1 MFRITGSDTDLGLI
15 AAQFA
20 RDAGFDNV
28 AMMVQNTEGAAGPA
42 EVFKS
47 VFQEATG
54 SAIGTD
60 IRFDPGRSSYQSEL
74 QRVFASQPDAVYLAA
89 GHEAGIVIFR
99 EWERRGYGGRFFVS
113 PDLGVPEIAELS
125 PALEDGVATAAI
137 ATYVTDTPAYESYAQ
152 RYEERTGGP
161 PLPGVYDA
169 NQYDQYIALALAM
182 TAAGS
187 TDGPAVAEQV
197 PQVLSPPGEV
207 VYSYEEG
214 VAALEAGND
223 IDFHGASTSL
233 DLNENN
239 NLESPVFGE
248 QHIQNGEWVEI
259 NAIELDPEL
268 RELVQ

>member
-1 MFRITGSDTDLGLI
+1 MI
-15 AAQFA
+15 A
-20 RDAGFDNV
+20 
-28 AMMVQNTEGAAGPA
+28 
-42 EVFKS
+42 K
-47 VFQEATG
+47 
-54 SAIGTD
+54 
-60 IRFDPGRSSYQSEL
+60 L
-74 QRVFASQPDAVYLAA
+74 ASCRA
-89 GHEAGIVIFR
+89 
-99 EWERRGYGGRFFVS
+99 
-113 PDLGVPEIAELS
+113 
-125 PALEDGVATAAI
+125 ALEDGVATAAI

-152 RYEERTGGP
+152 RYEEKTGGP

-169 NQYDQYIALALAM
+169 NQYDQYLALALAM

-197 PQVLSPPGEV
+197 SQVLSPPGTV

-214 VAALEAGND
+214 LAELEAGND